1 MLSNFG
7 INNIY
12 ILQFFTLLYVIATA
26 AIRFLFSP
34 SARVGTRGEKKK
46 KKIGRLC
53 FTVVCTTKEL
63 HVVLVIIIAQIRH
76 TFDVHTGVRLNVRP
90 MQSQ

>member
-1 MLSNFG
+1 MLPNFG

-12 ILQFFTLLYVIATA
+12 ILQLFTLLFVIATA
-26 AIRFLFSP
+26 TIRFLLFSERT
-34 SARVGTRGEKKK
+34 SRNSRQKKK
-46 KKIGRLC
+46 LVDFASRL
-53 FTVVCTTKEL
+53 FVRQKEL
-63 HVVLVIIIAQIRH
+63 HVVVIIIIAQIRH